1 MLLLFF
7 KDIFELVE
15 SDSPSNLDYLHKKI
29 IVNPEAVNG
38 INDFEH
44 TPVDLALMLNN
55 VPAIILLFRNGAIEN
70 PNRKQ
75 KH

>member
-1 MLLLFF
+1 
-7 KDIFELVE
+7 
-15 SDSPSNLDYLHKKI
+15 LHKKI

-70 PNRKQ
+70 PNRKL